1 MINSQKTGFDRLLYK
16 LFCLFLQGQDLSKD
30 LKNHEIEERGFY
42 QLMLFRG
49 KKIRKLKLHFFV

>member
-42 QLMLFRG
+42 QLMLFRE
-49 KKIRKLKLHFFV
+49 KNYEN